1 MSQTNF
7 DTNLPLTV
15 IQLANENEIEWD
27 KARRDLNF
35 SDLII
40 TDELTEE
47 PKSETNNRL
56 RLRLLKWFKRKT
68 PDVLIERKKGKEITF
83 ISKGQYYLSE
93 DELTIKYKDSLIK
106 SLLKRRWHAKPD
118 KPEVSNS
125 FLYFL
130 REYHRVELQRYIF
143 LARK

>member
-1 MSQTNF
+1 MNQDNF
-7 DTNLPLTV
+7 DTTLPVTV
-15 IQLANENEIEWD
+15 IQLANENDIKLD

-47 PKSETNNRL
+47 PKSETNDRL
-56 RLRLLKWFKRKT
+56 TLLRWFKRKK
-68 PDVLIERKKGKEITF
+68 PDVLIETKKGKEITF
-83 ISKGQYYLSE
+83 TSKGQYYLSE

>member
-1 MSQTNF
+1 MNQDNF
-7 DTNLPLTV
+7 DTTLPVTV
-15 IQLANENEIEWD
+15 IQLANENDIKLD

-47 PKSETNNRL
+47 PKSETNDRL
-56 RLRLLKWFKRKT
+56 TLLRWFKRKK
-68 PDVLIERKKGKEITF
+68 PDVLIETKKGKEITF
-83 ISKGQYYLSE
+83 TSKGQYYLSE

-106 SLLKRRWHAKPD
+106 SLLKRRWHSKPD
-118 KPEVSNS
+118 KPEVSDS
-125 FLYFL
+125 FSYFL
-130 REYHRVELQRYIF
+130 REYHKVELQRYIF

>member
-1 MSQTNF
+1 MSQDNF
-7 DTNLPLTV
+7 DTNSPVTV
-15 IQLANENEIEWD
+15 IQLANENDIKLD

-47 PKSETNNRL
+47 PKSETND
-56 RLRLLKWFKRKT
+56 RLRLLRWFKRKK
-68 PDVLIERKKGKEITF
+68 PDVLIETKKGKETTF
-83 ISKGQYYLSE
+83 TSKGQYYLSE

-106 SLLKRRWHAKPD
+106 SLLKRRWHSKPD
-118 KPEVSNS
+118 KPEVSDS
-125 FLYFL
+125 FSYFL
-130 REYHRVELQRYIF
+130 RKYHRVELQRYIF